1 MRHVLGILIVIKY
14 YYAINQVENK
24 FPLTGGPLGQANLPR
39 ENQKLYDKINQI
51 GKEKVPKYMTKAF
64 KYKRGN
70 N

>member
-1 MRHVLGILIVIKY
+1 MNVLGILIVIKY

-24 FPLTGGPLGQANLPR
+24 FPLIGGPLGQANLPR
-39 ENQKLYDKINQI
+39 ENQKLYEKIDQKRK
-51 GKEKVPKYMTKAF
+51 GKVPKYMTKAI